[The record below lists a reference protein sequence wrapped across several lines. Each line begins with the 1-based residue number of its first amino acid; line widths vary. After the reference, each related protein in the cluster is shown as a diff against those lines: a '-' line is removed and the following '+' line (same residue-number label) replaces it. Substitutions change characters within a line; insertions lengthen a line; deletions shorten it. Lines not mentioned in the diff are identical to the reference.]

1 MKVFESLPSSE
12 AAIRRLIL
20 ARVVAGAIVVL
31 AFVVAPTVQDS
42 IATGNLTSAELA
54 TSLYG
59 DVEVAPQKGADVLTT
74 EAAPVEPLSMSY

>member
-1 MKVFESLPSSE
+1 MRVFESLPSSE
-12 AAIRRLIL
+12 AAIRRLVL

-31 AFVVAPTVQDS
+31 AFVVAPTVRDS

-54 TSLYG
+54 TFLYG
-59 DVEVAPQKGADVLTT
+59 DEGVAPERGVDVLKT